1 MIYLHFTKCRAVQ
14 SLTAVAIVVAAG
26 ACGGAANVPPPAFP
40 PVEVTVVTVEPQTVD
55 EPLEFTG
62 QVDALRSVQVHAQ
75 ASGVIVARN
84 FREGAQVQ
92 PKDILYLIDS
102 TTYAASYRSS
112 AAQLEQAEAQLA
124 NAELVAQH
132 QRELIADNAT
142 ARQSVDSAET
152 AVRGQRANVDN
163 LRALL
168 ETARYNLEQT
178 RVRAQIA
185 GRVGPALIDIGT
197 RVTGPNDVLTTIDVV
212 DPIYVSFRPS
222 AVQQLSWK
230 SDPTLRHVLEPGGM
244 ARVQPMLADGTAF
257 GVAAPIDFVNP
268 VIDSITGTQQ
278 LRARFANPN
287 RLILPGQFV
296 RVRLLGVARPNS
308 LLVPQRAI
316 VEQMGRQTLFVVDSA
331 NKIAPRVVTAT
342 TWTGPDVRIDSGLR
356 PGERV
361 VVDGI
366 QKVQPGMTVHPTPLP
381 PTPKV
386 TDFPEA
392 KQTSAVVGTR
402 VARVAEDR

>member
-1 MIYLHFTKCRAVQ
+1 MTISPRLV
-14 SLTAVAIVVAAG
+14 SLTIAVTAAFA
-26 ACGGAANVPPPAFP
+26 ACGGGKKAAPAGFP
-40 PVEVTVVTVEPQTVD
+40 PVEVTVVTVQPQTVD

-62 QVDALRSVQVHAQ
+62 QVAALRSVQVHTQ

-92 PKDILYLIDS
+92 PNDILYVIDS
-102 TTYAASYRSS
+102 TTYSASYRS
-112 AAQLEQAEAQLA
+112 ATAQVEQAQAQLA
-124 NAELVAQH
+124 NAELIAQH

-152 AVRGQRANVDN
+152 AVRFQRANVEN

-178 RVRAQIA
+178 RVRALIA
-185 GRVGPALIDIGT
+185 GRVGSALIDVGT

-222 AVQQLSWK
+222 GVQQLSWK
-230 SDPTLRHVLEPGGM
+230 SDRSRRRAIEPGGN
-244 ARVQPMLADGTAF
+244 ARVQPLLADGTPF

-268 VIDSITGTQQ
+268 VIDSVTGTQQ
-278 LRARFANPN
+278 LRARFANPS
-287 RLILPGQFV
+287 RLIVPGQFV
-296 RVRLLGVARPNS
+296 RVRLLGMARPNA
-308 LLVPQRAI
+308 LLIPQRAI
-316 VEQMGRQTLFVVDSA
+316 VEQMGRQTIYVVDSA
-331 NKIAPRVVTAT
+331 NKVSPRVVTAT
-342 TWTGPDVRIDSGLR
+342 TWTGPDVLIGSGLR

-366 QKVQPGMTVHPTPLP
+366 QKIRPGATVHATPL
-381 PTPKV
+381 
-386 TDFPEA
+386 
-392 KQTSAVVGTR
+392 AVPRPVADTARGER
-402 VARVAEDR
+402 VAVRPAAGASR